1 MCLHQWPEVE
11 GRNILIC
18 KMLLMLGQECARLLI
33 SCLYIDTA
41 WNHPCQWNR
50 SCYWLQDS
58 GLCPRGEEVSK
69 LKNNQL
75 NKCDFWRFHSVFC
88 QILLCSSYN
97 KSASLSCVCFIWNV
111 LFSCKWKHNLADDIY
126 FKGLIGSYSLV
137 QTETLGLSWVLKH
150 EVRVWPGVFFHL
162 LDGRLFWFRLPL
174 WFNQVSLKDS

>member
-18 KMLLMLGQECARLLI
+18 KMLLMLGQECVRLLI

-137 QTETLGLSWVLKH
+137 QNWNIGSIMGSEAWSKGMTRSVLS
-150 EVRVWPGVFFHL
+150 PF
-162 LDGRLFWFRLPL
+162 GRKTFL
-174 WFNQVSLKDS
+174 V

>member
-1 MCLHQWPEVE
+1 
-11 GRNILIC
+11 
-18 KMLLMLGQECARLLI
+18 MLLMLGQECVRLLI

-137 QTETLGLSWVLKH
+137 QNWNIGSIMGSEAWSKGMDRECSFTFWTEDFSGLGYPCDLIRFLWRIASTHLCFWV
-150 EVRVWPGVFFHL
+150 
-162 LDGRLFWFRLPL
+162 
-174 WFNQVSLKDS
+174 